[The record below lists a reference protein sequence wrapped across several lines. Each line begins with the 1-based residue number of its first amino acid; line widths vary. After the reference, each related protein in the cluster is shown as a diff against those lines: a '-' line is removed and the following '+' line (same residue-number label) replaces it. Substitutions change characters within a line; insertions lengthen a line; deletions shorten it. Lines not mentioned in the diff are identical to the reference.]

1 MGLVK
6 YMAKEFF
13 KEIDNKSREFFEFV
27 LPPIDLHQEGN
38 NFIVTVDIPGF
49 NKNDISVTMNG
60 NVLSIKAKKKEE
72 TKGRIVMKQR
82 PLSIDKKIKLPI
94 AVKEGQE
101 KVDSSKFKK
110 GKKDLGKL
118 TISRCYK
125 YSHDCSRRNNS
136 NDSKG
141 FI

>member
-60 NVLSIKAKKKEE
+60 NVLSIKAEKKEE
-72 TKGRIVMKQR
+72 AKGRIVMKQR

-94 AVKEGQE
+94 TVKEGQK
-101 KVDSSKFKK
+101 KVDSAKYTNGVLTIKIPNLKK
-110 GKKDLGKL
+110 GKK
-118 TISRCYK
+118 ISV
-125 YSHDCSRRNNS
+125 N
-136 NDSKG
+136 
-141 FI
+141 

>member
-13 KEIDNKSREFFEFV
+13 KENDYKSREFFEFV

-49 NKNDISVTMNG
+49 NKNDINVTMNG
-60 NVLSIKAKKKEE
+60 NVLSIKAEKKEE

-94 AVKEGQE
+94 TVKEGQE
-101 KVDSSKFKK
+101 KVDSAKYTNGVLTIKIPNLKK
-110 GKKDLGKL
+110 GKK
-118 TISRCYK
+118 ISV
-125 YSHDCSRRNNS
+125 N
-136 NDSKG
+136 
-141 FI
+141 

>member
-6 YMAKEFF
+6 YVAKEFF

-49 NKNDISVTMNG
+49 NKNDINVTMNG
-60 NVLSIKAKKKEE
+60 NVLSIKAEKKEE

-82 PLSIDKKIKLPI
+82 PLAIDKKIKLPI
-94 AVKEGQE
+94 TVKEGQE
-101 KVDSSKFKK
+101 KVDSAKYTNGVLTIKIPNLKK
-110 GKKDLGKL
+110 GKK
-118 TISRCYK
+118 ISV
-125 YSHDCSRRNNS
+125 N
-136 NDSKG
+136 
-141 FI
+141 

>member
-49 NKNDISVTMNG
+49 NKNDINVTMNG
-60 NVLSIKAKKKEE
+60 NVLSIKAEKKEE

-94 AVKEGQE
+94 TVKEGQE
-101 KVDSSKFKK
+101 KVDSAKYANGVLTIKIPNLKK
-110 GKKDLGKL
+110 GKK
-118 TISRCYK
+118 ISV
-125 YSHDCSRRNNS
+125 N
-136 NDSKG
+136 
-141 FI
+141 

>member
-60 NVLSIKAKKKEE
+60 NVLSIKAEKKEE
-72 TKGRIVMKQR
+72 AKGRIVMKQR
-82 PLSIDKKIKLPI
+82 PLSIDKKIKLTI

-101 KVDSSKFKK
+101 KVDSAKYTNGVLTIKIPNLKK
-110 GKKDLGKL
+110 GKK
-118 TISRCYK
+118 ISV
-125 YSHDCSRRNNS
+125 N
-136 NDSKG
+136 
-141 FI
+141 

>member
-13 KEIDNKSREFFEFV
+13 KEIDSKSREFFEFV

-60 NVLSIKAKKKEE
+60 NVLSIKAEKKEE
-72 TKGRIVMKQR
+72 VKGRIVMKQR

-94 AVKEGQE
+94 TVKEGQE
-101 KVDSSKFKK
+101 KVDSAKYTNGVLTIKIPNLKK
-110 GKKDLGKL
+110 GKK
-118 TISRCYK
+118 ISV
-125 YSHDCSRRNNS
+125 N
-136 NDSKG
+136 
-141 FI
+141 

>member
-13 KEIDNKSREFFEFV
+13 KEIDNMSREFFEFV

-60 NVLSIKAKKKEE
+60 NVLSIKAEKKEE

-101 KVDSSKFKK
+101 KVASAKYINGVLTIKIPNLKK
-110 GKKDLGKL
+110 GKK
-118 TISRCYK
+118 ISV
-125 YSHDCSRRNNS
+125 N
-136 NDSKG
+136 
-141 FI
+141 

>member
-49 NKNDISVTMNG
+49 NKNDINVTMNG
-60 NVLSIKAKKKEE
+60 NVLSIKAEKKEE
-72 TKGRIVMKQR
+72 AKGRIVMKQR

-94 AVKEGQE
+94 TVKEGQE
-101 KVDSSKFKK
+101 KVDSAKYTNGVLTIKIPNLKK
-110 GKKDLGKL
+110 GKK
-118 TISRCYK
+118 ISV
-125 YSHDCSRRNNS
+125 N
-136 NDSKG
+136 
-141 FI
+141 

>member
-94 AVKEGQE
+94 TVKEGQE
-101 KVDSSKFKK
+101 KVDSAKYTNGVLTIKIPNLKK
-110 GKKDLGKL
+110 GKK
-118 TISRCYK
+118 ISV
-125 YSHDCSRRNNS
+125 N
-136 NDSKG
+136 
-141 FI
+141 

>member
-49 NKNDISVTMNG
+49 NKNDISVTMEWKCVINQG
-60 NVLSIKAKKKEE
+60 RKERRDKRSNSDE
-72 TKGRIVMKQR
+72 AAS
-82 PLSIDKKIKLPI
+82 LSIDKKIKLPI

-101 KVDSSKFKK
+101 KVDSAKYIN
-110 GKKDLGKL
+110 GVL
-118 TISRCYK
+118 TIKIPNLKREKRSR
-125 YSHDCSRRNNS
+125 
-136 NDSKG
+136 
-141 FI
+141 

>member
-49 NKNDISVTMNG
+49 NKNDINVTMNG
-60 NVLSIKAKKKEE
+60 NVLSIKAEKKEE
-72 TKGRIVMKQR
+72 AKGRIVMKQR
-82 PLSIDKKIKLPI
+82 PLFIDKKIKLPI
-94 AVKEGQE
+94 TVKEGQE
-101 KVDSSKFKK
+101 KVDSAKYTNGVLTIKIPNLKK
-110 GKKDLGKL
+110 GKK
-118 TISRCYK
+118 ISV
-125 YSHDCSRRNNS
+125 N
-136 NDSKG
+136 
-141 FI
+141 